1 MLFRGFWGRLLLN
14 RSLFLYIFFSLFL
27 FSSIVS
33 ALDYDRE
40 IAEKQKLLDR
50 IKKQLEEQERL
61 IKTRA
66 QREESLLEEIGKLD
80 KEIEKLTLETKITSL
95 KIDKLNAEI
104 NEKKKLIEKLLAE
117 LESKRE
123 LLASRVQAM
132 YRYGR
137 AGYLE
142 ALLRASSWESLALN
156 SLYLRRIASY
166 EASLIE
172 EIERRER
179 EVSREKLELEK
190 KLREL
195 VALREKL
202 KGEIAS
208 LNRKKSEREALLN
221 KVRQEK
227 AFYQKAYAEFEE
239 LSRQLEVT
247 IRKLIADREA
257 ASLRRSGEISGF
269 RLGQRRIRMIWPVSG
284 KIVSSYGYRVHP
296 QFGTRDFH
304 AGIDIEAP
312 LGTAVKAAAGGEV
325 IFAGW
330 LKGYGRVVIILHEGG
345 VASVYAHLNDIVVNE
360 RDRVSQGQVI
370 GSVGNTGLTTGAH
383 LHFEVRV
390 DGRTVDPLA
399 YLPR

>member
-1 MLFRGFWGRLLLN
+1 MLSRGFWE
-14 RSLFLYIFFSLFL
+14 RSLLSKSIIALLFIFV
-27 FSSIVS
+27 FSSLAL

-40 IAEKQKLLDR
+40 ISEKQKLLER
-50 IKKQLEEQERL
+50 IKRQLEEQERL
-61 IKTRA
+61 IKA
-66 QREESLLEEIGKLD
+66 KVQKEESLLNEIGKLD
-80 KEIEKLTLETKITSL
+80 KEIEKLTLESKITSL

-123 LLASRVQAM
+123 LLAGRLQAM

-137 AGYLE
+137 ASYLE
-142 ALLRASSWESLALN
+142 ALLRASSWENLVLN
-156 SLYLRRIASY
+156 SLYLKRIASY

-172 EIERRER
+172 EIERKEK
-179 EVSREKLELEK
+179 EVSREKAELEK
-190 KLREL
+190 RLREL
-195 VALREKL
+195 LALREKL
-202 KGEIAS
+202 KGELAS
-208 LNRKKSEREALLN
+208 LNRKKSEREILLN
-221 KVRQEK
+221 KVRQERTFYEK
-227 AFYQKAYAEFEE
+227 ARSEFEE

-257 ASLRRSGEISGF
+257 AARLRSGEISGF
-269 RLGQRRIRMIWPVSG
+269 RLGQRRVRMIWPVNG

-304 AGIDIEAP
+304 GGIDIEAP
-312 LGTAVKAAAGGEV
+312 LGTAVKAAASGEV

-330 LKGYGRVVIILHEGG
+330 LRGYGKVVIILHDGG
-345 VASVYAHLNDIVVNE
+345 VASVYAHLNDIVVSE
-360 RDRVSQGQVI
+360 RERVSQGQVI
-370 GSVGNTGLTTGAH
+370 GSVGNTGLATGTH

-390 DGRTVDPLA
+390 DGKTVDPLS